1 MRKGVSK
8 MKETKENDG
17 LVLFED
23 VVKKFAEDYKIT
35 DAELVSDGY
44 DGSTFLHNLVNRDA
58 KTGLVLSTIF
68 IKSIL
73 ESNYKNNCLGIDN
86 TKLIEMI
93 NEVLNSDEAIN
104 IRCTNIKKNSS
115 KIQLVN

>member
-1 MRKGVSK
+1 
-8 MKETKENDG
+8 MKENKEDDG

-23 VVKKFAEDYKIT
+23 VVKKFAEDYKVT
-35 DAELVSDGY
+35 ESELMDGAY
-44 DGSTFLHNLVNRDA
+44 NGSLFFHQTLQGDA
-58 KTGLVLSTIF
+58 KTSITLATIF

-93 NEVLNSDEAIN
+93 SEVLNSSEEIHT
-104 IRCTNIKKNSS
+104 RCNNIKKNSS

>member
-1 MRKGVSK
+1 MRKAVNK
-8 MKETKENDG
+8 MKENNEDR

-35 DAELVSDGY
+35 DAKLVSDSY
-44 DGSTFLHNLVNRDA
+44 DGSTLLHNLVKRDG
-58 KTGLVLSTIF
+58 KTGLILSTIF

-93 NEVLNSDEAIN
+93 SEVLNSSEEIHT
-104 IRCTNIKKNSS
+104 RCTNIKRNSS
-115 KIQLVN
+115 LIKLIN